1 MSTLFNITCG
11 AHVFV
16 FYICTLFHITCG
28 AHVFVFCE
36 RIRTN
41 PYQLRLSEVCHE
53 LNIMFSITIGVG
65 WLRLNDRSR
74 RLRTIRKSCTFA
86 RDATR
91 STDASDLGCCDVA
104 SEDVLLLGV
113 CVTFGCRSRLL
124 LAREGAEYRVLLIF
138 CCLHLFSKFFVKDIV
153 LRPMRRADAI
163 DHLASRL
170 VERVSAKT
178 LARHASAQSTQKAG
192 DSPTTVASW
201 SDEEQKTQ
209 HKC

>member
-1 MSTLFNITCG
+1 MRG
-11 AHVFV
+11 
-16 FYICTLFHITCG
+16 
-28 AHVFVFCE
+28 E
-36 RIRTN
+36 
-41 PYQLRLSEVCHE
+41 
-53 LNIMFSITIGVG
+53 
-65 WLRLNDRSR
+65 
-74 RLRTIRKSCTFA
+74 SCTFA

-138 CCLHLFSKFFVKDIV
+138 CCLHLFSKFFVKDV
-153 LRPMRRADAI
+153 GLRPMRRAEAI
-163 DHLASRL
+163 DHRGRL
-170 VERVSAKT
+170 VEGVAAKT
-178 LARHASAQSTQKAG
+178 LAHHASAQSTRKAG

-209 HKC
+209 HKCRGSSRAVPAANSDSILLVGDA